1 MLPQENRLKQ
11 DKDFRALF
19 SNKTKGTYGT
29 YVGAKWKK
37 NSLNVVRAAVVVG
50 TKVSKK
56 AVIRNHLRRQIRE
69 ILRLNLAKLKPGH
82 DLVLIVK
89 KEAMVQE
96 HKTLEKDVLF
106 LLKKAQLM

>member
-37 NSLNVVRAAVVVG
+37 NNLKVIRAAVVVG

-56 AVIRNHLRRQIRE
+56 AVIRNRLRRQIRE
-69 ILRLNLAKLKPGH
+69 ILRLNLAKLKSGH

-89 KEAMVQE
+89 KEAMAQE
-96 HKTLEKDVLF
+96 HKTLEKDVL
-106 LLKKAQLM
+106 LLLRKAQLM